1 MTGPRAAGPVR
12 VRVLLVGLLLTG
24 CAGEVDVGV
33 DADCGE
39 PGRVDNPT
47 LVLMAQAVPSA
58 SRIPC
63 VRLVPASWRH
73 GEVAVE
79 TGRAA
84 FSFASGSIDSPESEP
99 LTVALTADCDLSGA
113 TRVPTDEPGTQRW
126 ERLQQVTPA
135 YVGERLY
142 VFDGGCTTLS
152 FALSGTDRVQSVGE
166 ASLAVGFVDRDAVA
180 AAVREQYDGR
190 LDLDPPEPSR

>member
-1 MTGPRAAGPVR
+1 V
-12 VRVLLVGLLLTG
+12 VLTGLLLTG
-24 CAGEVDVGV
+24 CAGEVDLGV

-39 PGRVDNPT
+39 PDRADNPT

-73 GEVAVE
+73 GDVDVE

-84 FSFASGSIDSPESEP
+84 FSFASGSIDSPESVP
-99 LTVALTADCDLSGA
+99 LTVALTERCDLAGA
-113 TRVPTDEPGTQRW
+113 TQVPTDEPGTQRW
-126 ERLQQVTPA
+126 ERLQEVTPA

-152 FALSGTDRVQSVGE
+152 FALSGADRVQAVGE
-166 ASLAVGFVDRDAVA
+166 ASLAVGFVDRTAVA
-180 AAVREQYDGR
+180 DVVREQYDDR
-190 LDLDPPEPSR
+190 LQLDPPEPSR